1 MFYEKRDKN
10 SCRGGGNHAGKLA
23 FTLAKSYYTV
33 RCEKFRKVAFTLAE
47 VLITLGIV
55 GVVSALTIP
64 LLIGKY
70 SDMQRSVTL
79 KKAYTNLSQAIL
91 MSQQEHGD
99 TSEWNRAPYHDK
111 GMLEWSNEYIFKYMQ
126 KLTACE
132 GGNNQLKCPTDADK
146 ICNAHNGACS
156 SINLTMA
163 IYVLADGE
171 NIYIFSGGNPVAG
184 KSDFLHIL
192 VDTNGVKKPNVFG
205 KDVFTFTL
213 ALNDEK
219 QLKTWGCSASTRGTA
234 LRCCENN
241 SEKCSRLLEFDN
253 WEFKS
258 DYPW

>member
-10 SCRGGGNHAGKLA
+10 SFRGGCNHASKLA
-23 FTLAKSYYTV
+23 FTLAKSYYAV
-33 RCEKFRKVAFTLAE
+33 RCEKSRKVAFTLAE
-47 VLITLGIV
+47 VLTTLGIV

-70 SDMQRSVTL
+70 SDMQRSVAL
-79 KKAYTNLSQAIL
+79 KKAYTNLSQAIF

-99 TSEWNRAPYHDK
+99 TSEWDRAPYHDK
-111 GMLEWSNEYIFKYMQ
+111 GMLEWSNEYIFKYM
-126 KLTACE
+126 KKVTACE
-132 GGNNQLKCPTDADK
+132 GGNNKLKCPTDSDK
-146 ICNAHNGACS
+146 ICNAQNGTCS
-156 SINLTMA
+156 DVKLTMA

-171 NIYIFSGGNPVAG
+171 NIYIYSGGNPVAG

-192 VDTNGVKKPNVFG
+192 VDTNGVKKPNVYG
-205 KDVFTFTL
+205 KDVFVFTL
-213 ALNDEK
+213 ALNDK
-219 QLKTWGCSASTRGTA
+219 KTLNTWGCSSSTRGTA